1 MAYRL
6 PTEHLVWDRH
16 EGKFV
21 RASSDIQAD
30 GFLKGPIPLDWLSRC
45 RDVSSAAFI
54 LGIAAW
60 HSAALHRRQDDLPL
74 TPSILRPFRIAERT
88 KFRVLM
94 QLEAA
99 GLLTVV
105 RERGCSPRVSLVTE
119 RST

>member
-1 MAYRL
+1 MAYRV

-16 EGKFV
+16 KSKFV
-21 RASSDIQAD
+21 PTSNDIQGD

-45 RDVSSAAFI
+45 RDISSAAFI

-60 HSAALHRRQDDLPL
+60 HSAALHRRQEDLPL

-88 KFRVLM
+88 MSRVLT

-99 GLLTVV
+99 GLLTA
-105 RERGCSPRVSLVTE
+105 RCERGRSPRVSLLTG
-119 RST
+119 